1 MAAGYT
7 LSRTGDPRAAC
18 GRATV
23 PGRTKKKKLG
33 EALLVSQSR
42 SKKTQAKNKLAG
54 GGFEPLSPDSVS
66 GMLTT
71 APTRHYY
78 YYSPE
83 RLSLRTHI

>member
-42 SKKTQAKNKLAG
+42 SKKLKLKISWQVG
-54 GGFEPLSPDSVS
+54 DSNPCLRIQSP
-66 GMLTT
+66 
-71 APTRHYY
+71 AC
-78 YYSPE
+78 
-83 RLSLRTHI
+83 